1 MEKRPC
7 VYILANK
14 KNGTIYTGVTSNLVK
29 RIYQHKHHLIDGFTK
44 KYNTTQLVWYEHSEN
59 MLAAISR
66 EKQIK
71 GWLRQ
76 KKIAL
81 IEQNNLEWRDLY
93 TDIL

>member
-44 KYNTTQLVWYEHSEN
+44 KYNTNQLVWYEHSEN